1 MFRKLHLHT
10 GEFAK
15 LGTLIELPTEYFVTR
30 VKNFLKK
37 EKAKFKNI
45 YLCRGKLRRDL
56 SLTFQRVLQC
66 RIICH

>member
-1 MFRKLHLHT
+1 MFHKLHLHT

-45 YLCRGKLRRDL
+45 YLL
-56 SLTFQRVLQC
+56 VLG
-66 RIICH
+66 RF

>member
-37 EKAKFKNI
+37 KKKQSSKISI
-45 YLCRGKLRRDL
+45 YVEG
-56 SLTFQRVLQC
+56 S
-66 RIICH
+66 